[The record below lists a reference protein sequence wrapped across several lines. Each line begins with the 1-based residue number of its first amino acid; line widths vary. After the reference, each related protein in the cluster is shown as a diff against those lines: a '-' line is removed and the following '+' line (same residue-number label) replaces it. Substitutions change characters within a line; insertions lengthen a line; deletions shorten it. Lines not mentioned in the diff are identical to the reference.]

1 MKSTVWRIW
10 AIVAVVGLI
19 ATATALV
26 VTQRSDGGDTASDHP
41 DPTQTSP
48 AANLPDPVLADG
60 PTGDLQTV
68 PQVTTWE
75 PADGPGWAPSDTTRV
90 VTESGSD
97 ATGAADRLADE
108 LSVDRA
114 DDGARASDV
123 LLTIDPNAGTGPEG
137 YSLTTRDHQV
147 TITAETGAGAFYGTR
162 TVVQSVRADGGLPEG
177 SVQDA
182 PDREQRGLMLDTA
195 RKFYSAE
202 WIEERLH
209 ELADLKL
216 NEFHLH
222 FSDDQGF
229 RIESES
235 HPEIVSQE
243 HLTKDEVTSIVEL
256 AESLHITVIPEIDS
270 PGHLGA
276 VLDANPDLQLK
287 RADGSVSEGAID
299 ISNPDSAALID
310 DLLREYAPLFP
321 GEYFHVGG
329 DEYPALYSSDPEAT
343 YPNLARA
350 AEEQY
355 GAGATVRDLATGWIN
370 DRAATARDL
379 GKTPQVW
386 NDGMHAGGKVQP
398 SEDRQVTYWTGREIG
413 AREPQEYLDQGFPLI
428 NLNSAYLYYVLGEP
442 NEFTYPTGEAI
453 YNEWT
458 PDVVRGS
465 TALPEGEGGPEHVL
479 GARFAIWCDLADAQ
493 TPEQVAEG
501 IRLPLAA
508 MAQKTW
514 HAGEPSG
521 TWTEFTQRVDNVG

>member
-1 MKSTVWRIW
+1 MKRTVWRIW

-26 VTQRSDGGDTASDHP
+26 LTQQSGGGTAADAP
-41 DPTQTSP
+41 DPTQTS
-48 AANLPDPVLADG
+48 AASDPLPDPVRADG
-60 PTGDLQTV
+60 PSGDLQTV

-75 PADGPGWAPSDTTRV
+75 PAEGPGWAPSETTRV
-90 VTESGSD
+90 V
-97 ATGAADRLADE
+97 AADGSEAAGPADQLAGE

-114 DDGARASDV
+114 ADGARASDV
-123 LLTIDPNAGTGPEG
+123 LLLIDPNAGTGPEG

-162 TVVQSVRADGGLPEG
+162 TLLQSVNADGGLPEG

-202 WIEERLH
+202 WIEDRLH

-235 HPEIVSQE
+235 HPEIVSEE
-243 HLTKDEVTSIVEL
+243 HLTKDEVTEIVEL

-276 VLDANPDLQLK
+276 VLDAHPDLQLTK
-287 RADGSVSEGAID
+287 TDGSVARGAID
-299 ISNPDSAALID
+299 LANPDAAALID

-321 GEYFHVGG
+321 GEYFHIGG
-329 DEYPALYSSDPEAT
+329 DEYPALYASDPEAS
-343 YPNLARA
+343 YPGLARA
-350 AEEQY
+350 AQEQY
-355 GAGATVRDLATGWIN
+355 GDGATVRDLATGWIN
-370 DRAATARDL
+370 DRADTVREL

-398 SEDRQVTYWTGREIG
+398 DQDRQVTYWTGREIG
-413 AREPQEYLDQGFPLI
+413 AREPQEYLDAGFPLV
-428 NLNSAYLYYVLGEP
+428 NLNSQYLYYVLGEP

-465 TALPEGEGGPEHVL
+465 TALPEGEGGPENVL

-501 IRLPLAA
+501 IRLPVAA

-521 TWTEFTQRVDNVG
+521 SWQEFTQRVNDVG